1 MLKVKIDHGK
11 GGVTTTC
18 TASGDILE
26 ISADVAAVISGVYS
40 QLMHSDPVIAQFFRY
55 NMRKLI
61 SEPNSP
67 VWDPSTTSEGVC
79 IIQPKK
85 SKEEN

>member
-1 MLKVKIDHGK
+1 MKLKSTTAR

-26 ISADVAAVISGVYS
+26 ISADVAVVISGVYS
-40 QLMHSDPVIAQFFRY
+40 QLMHSDPAIAQFFRY

>member
-1 MLKVKIDHGK
+1 MLEVKIDHGR
-11 GGVTTTC
+11 GGVTTC

-26 ISADVAAVISGVYS
+26 ISADVAVVISGVYS
-40 QLMHSDPVIAQFFRY
+40 QLMHSDPAIAQFFRY

-67 VWDPSTTSEGVC
+67 VWDPSATSVGVC
-79 IIQPKK
+79 IIQSKK
-85 SKEEN
+85 TEEET